1 MDKVGD
7 IEYQFDQR
15 DVSSGTKMILI
26 AEEVSTNLRG

>member
-7 IEYQFDQR
+7 KLHFDQK

-26 AEEVSTNLRG
+26 GEEVSTNLRS